1 MNNSKVILII
11 CFVLSSLMECYAQPQ
26 VIDEIVAVVGD
37 EIVLYSDIQIQK
49 NQIRANGYNTD
60 ITDCEVLEEILFE
73 KLMLNQGK
81 VDSVEVSDE
90 MVNSELEKRLAVFIG
105 QIGSEEALE
114 EYYGKSI
121 AEIREEFFEV
131 LQDQIMVQRMEGQIS
146 SSVNVTPNDVQ
157 TFFNTIPA
165 DSLPFINAS
174 VELAQIVKIPAASQV
189 EIERVRKRLRDF
201 KEEVESGSEDFETL
215 AVLYSDDPGSS
226 AKGGQLGMQSRGTWV
241 PEFDEVAFKLKDG
254 EISDPFKTDYGY
266 HMMQMIERRG
276 EMYNANHILLIPKV
290 TSIELN
296 QSKTEIDSIRT
307 LVLRDSLS
315 FAFAASKFSDD
326 ERSKNQN
333 GMIVNSAKGSTIFEI
348 DELDPTLFLVI
359 DSMKV
364 GEVSNAFYYQG
375 QGRERGY
382 KLVKLMTETEPHR
395 ANLEDDY
402 QSMQAM
408 TTDRLRG
415 EAIEEWVLEHIER
428 TYIKLNESYQECSY
442 NYPWNKPQDD
452 SIK

>member
-1 MNNSKVILII
+1 VGFFEGI
-11 CFVLSSLMECYAQPQ
+11 AQPQ
-26 VIDEIVAVVGD
+26 MIDEIVAVVGD

-49 NQIRANGYNTD
+49 NQIKASGYNAT
-60 ITDCEVLEEILFE
+60 ITDCEVLGDILFE

-81 VDSVEVSDE
+81 VDSVEVSEE

-105 QIGSEEALE
+105 QIGSQEALE

-121 AEIREEFFEV
+121 AEIREEFFDV
-131 LQDQIMVQRMEGQIS
+131 LEDQIMVQRMEGQIS
-146 SSVNVTPNDVQ
+146 SAVNVTPNDVQ
-157 TFFNTIPA
+157 SFFNSIPP

-174 VELAQIVKIPAASQV
+174 VEIAQIVIIPSASV
-189 EIERVRKRLRDF
+189 IEIERVRGKLNEY
-201 KEEVESGSEDFETL
+201 KEGVETGAEDFETL

-226 AKGGQLGMQSRGTWV
+226 AKGGKLGMQSRGTWV

-254 EISDPFKTDYGY
+254 EISAPFKTDYGW
-266 HMMQMIERRG
+266 HIMQMVERRG
-276 EMYNANHILLIPKV
+276 EMYNANHILLIPKI

-296 QSKTEIDSIRT
+296 EAKAEIDSIRT

-333 GMIVNSAKGSTIFEI
+333 GMLVNSAKGSTIFEI

-359 DSMKV
+359 DTMEV
-364 GEVSNAFYYQG
+364 GEVSKSFYYQG

-382 KLVKLMTETEPHR
+382 KIVKLMTETDPHR
-395 ANLEDDY
+395 ANMEDDY
-402 QSMQAM
+402 QIMQSM
-408 TTDRLRG
+408 TTERLRAI
-415 EAIEEWVLEHIER
+415 AIEEWVTDHIQS
-428 TYIKLNESYQECSY
+428 TYIKLVETYQTCDF
-442 NYPWNKPQDD
+442 NYPWNKPTDD